1 MAEVISLASAQFH
14 LLDSVQM
21 TISELRGIKQPPGE
35 ISELIARLTG
45 LEALL
50 QQVRGLG
57 LSKDFIQTSSASKT
71 PTLEEAIQQARRLLE
86 DFKSLRRDLALD
98 VEKSPSRISNTRR
111 IHNKSQTLGLIQQ
124 ITNLSLSITLL
135 VTMSLHKNIEV

>member
-57 LSKDFIQTSSASKT
+57 LSKTFIQTSSASKT

-86 DFKSLRRDLALD
+86 DFKSFRRDLALD